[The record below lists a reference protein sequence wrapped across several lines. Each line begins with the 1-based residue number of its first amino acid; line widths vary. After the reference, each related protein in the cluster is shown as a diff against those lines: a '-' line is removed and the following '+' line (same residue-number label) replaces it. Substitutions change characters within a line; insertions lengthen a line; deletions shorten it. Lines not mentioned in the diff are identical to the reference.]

1 MSFVLFRARIIPCC
15 LSMRHE
21 MEVYL
26 ECRPSLFF
34 CSCVY
39 PLVPC
44 SQHKSTISQ
53 TPRKMSCSINHNS
66 KQRTWR
72 PLSEISNTNKR
83 VPTASSIS
91 LLGMLH
97 ISTSAYVGTSFLFQR
112 QNHSL
117 HEHQC
122 LPPQE
127 EIRSAFVRTGAPC
140 QLTELSICHSAVT
153 WIAEVQSIPSAA
165 RPNLQHSC
173 RLKSTFCLCA
183 FQQASRTAASCLLLV
198 TFPLLVL
205 LFAFSL
211 FTLLTRNT
219 LHLIME

>member
-1 MSFVLFRARIIPCC
+1 
-15 LSMRHE
+15 MRHE

-66 KQRTWR
+66 KQRTRR

-112 QNHSL
+112 QNHS
-117 HEHQC
+117 C
-122 LPPQE
+122 TSINALPPQE

-140 QLTELSICHSAVT
+140 QLTELSICHCSNVNSRSAEHSFSST
-153 WIAEVQSIPSAA
+153 SQPAALLQAEIHLLS
-165 RPNLQHSC
+165 L
-173 RLKSTFCLCA
+173 CL
-183 FQQASRTAASCLLLV
+183 QQASRTAASCLLLV

>member
-1 MSFVLFRARIIPCC
+1 
-15 LSMRHE
+15 

-66 KQRTWR
+66 KQRTRR

-97 ISTSAYVGTSFLFQR
+97 TSTSAYVGTSFLFQR

-122 LPPQE
+122 PPTTRRDQKC
-127 EIRSAFVRTGAPC
+127 ICKNRCSMPANRAVHLSLCSNVNSRSAVHSFNSTSQPAALL
-140 QLTELSICHSAVT
+140 QAEIHLLS
-153 WIAEVQSIPSAA
+153 
-165 RPNLQHSC
+165 L
-173 RLKSTFCLCA
+173 CL
-183 FQQASRTAASCLLLV
+183 QQASRTAASCLLLV

>member
-66 KQRTWR
+66 KQRTRR

-112 QNHSL
+112 QNHS
-117 HEHQC
+117 C
-122 LPPQE
+122 TSINALPPQE

-140 QLTELSICHSAVT
+140 QLTELSICHCSNVNSRSAEHSFNST
-153 WIAEVQSIPSAA
+153 SQPAALLQAEIHLLS
-165 RPNLQHSC
+165 L
-173 RLKSTFCLCA
+173 CL
-183 FQQASRTAASCLLLV
+183 QQASRTAASCLLLV

>member
-66 KQRTWR
+66 KQRTRR

-122 LPPQE
+122 PPTTRRDQKC
-127 EIRSAFVRTGAPC
+127 ICKNRCSMPANRAVH
-140 QLTELSICHSAVT
+140 LS
-153 WIAEVQSIPSAA
+153 
-165 RPNLQHSC
+165 LQ
-173 RLKSTFCLCA
+173 
-183 FQQASRTAASCLLLV
+183 
-198 TFPLLVL
+198 
-205 LFAFSL
+205 
-211 FTLLTRNT
+211 
-219 LHLIME
+219 